1 MSTPTLDLPLGPEAP
16 WLAPLAGYSDLPFR
30 MLCRSFGAAC
40 CVTEMVSVKG
50 LTLSKNTGTQRLL
63 DTIPGDGPGGDN
75 PLVVQLFGAEPE
87 RFRRAVGLL
96 MERGFTHFDLNA
108 GCPVKKVLKSGGGAG
123 LLDDP
128 DRLTA
133 IARAMAEAAGPG
145 RVGVKTR
152 LGFATGD
159 KVYLD
164 LGKRLEDAGVAWM
177 TLHPRYGKQMFT
189 GRADWEHLAALKAGL
204 TIPIMASGDLY
215 TAENGL
221 ACLRE
226 TGADAVMYARGAMA
240 DPTIFARHLA
250 LARGGTPPERT
261 GQTMADLITE
271 HIRLTRELQGDA
283 RSFRKVRSIIPRYAK
298 GLRDIRAFRAELST
312 CRDWDA
318 LTEAAR
324 TIADMAPAT

>member
-1 MSTPTLDLPLGPEAP
+1 MSTPAFDLPLGLPFGPEAP

-50 LTLSKNTGTQRLL
+50 LTLSHNSGTRRLL
-63 DTIPGDGPGGDN
+63 TTVRGDS

-87 RFRRAVGLL
+87 RFRRAVSLL
-96 MERGFTHFDLNA
+96 MDQGFTHFDLNA

-123 LLDDP
+123 LLSDP
-128 DRLTA
+128 DRLVA
-133 IARAMAEAAGPG
+133 IAKAMAEAAGPG

-152 LGFATGD
+152 LGFVSGEQ
-159 KVYLD
+159 VYLD

-189 GRADWEHLAALKAGL
+189 GSAAWDHLAALKAAL
-204 TIPIMASGDLY
+204 SIPVLASGDLY

-226 TGADAVMYARGAMA
+226 TGVDAVMYARGAIT
-240 DPTIFARHLA
+240 DPTVFARHLA
-250 LARGGTPPERT
+250 LARGETPPERS
-261 GQTMADLITE
+261 GPALADLVVE
-271 HIRLTRELQGDA
+271 HVRLTRDLQGDP

-298 GLRDIRAFRAELST
+298 GLRDIRAFRAQLYT
-312 CRDWDA
+312 CKDWDQ
-318 LTEAAR
+318 LTESAR
-324 TIADMAPAT
+324 TIADMEAD